1 MSSNRTVIETA
12 LASTGLSQVALAQ
25 ALGVDPSTLRR
36 WLSGSRELPEPVR
49 RSLRV
54 MASDPSWADALASQA

>member
-1 MSSNRTVIETA
+1 MSTSPDLIHAA

-36 WLSGSRELPEPVR
+36 WLSSARAMPEPVR
-49 RSLRV
+49 RLLVLLAAQPELVLSLG
-54 MASDPSWADALASQA
+54 